1 MCAGDQGKEGPSP
14 KDYRHDE
21 NYPGVGEETP
31 APKLIRLYDHWDHPV
46 WSNWLDRKRNG
57 LTFHL
62 VQIFSGHG
70 FEVYL
75 HWI

>member
-31 APKLIRLYDHWDHPV
+31 APKLI
-46 WSNWLDRKRNG
+46 
-57 LTFHL
+57 
-62 VQIFSGHG
+62 SGCMTTG
-70 FEVYL
+70 TIQSGQTG
-75 HWI
+75 WTGSGTD